1 MKKQLILA
9 ALLLSTGIAHAQ
21 PATTTTPVAASRP
34 SLQVTSAPPQ
44 AQVSPVMEKVAVL
57 QNEWARIKYQVAG
70 DDAKLKAFE
79 KLETD
84 AADVVKQFP
93 GSAEPLIWQA
103 IIVST
108 EAGLI
113 GGLSALPKVKQAKK
127 LLETSLQLDAK
138 ALDGSASTSLGSLY
152 YQVPGWPIGFGDNKK
167 AEQYLKAALRQN
179 PDGIDPNYFYGDFLV
194 QQKKYSDAVPVLEKA
209 LKAPDRP
216 GREVADEGR
225 RGEIRTLLETARAKA
240 GTSTAKSQF
249 N

>member
-1 MKKQLILA
+1 MKKSLIIA
-9 ALLLSTGIAHAQ
+9 ALLLSTGISYAQ
-21 PATTTTPVAASRP
+21 PVTTTAPVAAPRP
-34 SLQVTSAPPQ
+34 SLQVTTAAPE
-44 AQVSPVMEKVAVL
+44 VSPVMEKVSAL
-57 QNEWARIKYQVAG
+57 QNEWARIKYQVQG

-79 KLETD
+79 KLEAE
-84 AADVVKQFP
+84 AAGVVKQFP

-108 EAGLI
+108 DAGI
-113 GGLSALPKVKQAKK
+113 SGGISALPKVKQAKK
-127 LLETSLQLDAK
+127 LLEASLQLDAK

-152 YQVPGWPIGFGDNKK
+152 YQVPGWPLGFGDNKK

-179 PDGIDPNYFYGDFLV
+179 PDGIDPNFFYGDFLV

-216 GREVADEGR
+216 GREVADQGR
-225 RGEIRTLLETARAKA
+225 RGEIRALLETAREKA